1 MDGREAAP
9 QEALDPV
16 DADRA
21 PLMELRG
28 ISKHFGGVT
37 ALDRADLR
45 LFPSEIVAIVGDNGA
60 GKTTLIKAISGTQP
74 PDSGSFFFNGKPVEI
89 RTPQDASRV
98 GIETVYQDLALCDNL
113 DTVQNLFLGN
123 EIRTSLRNGRRLNH
137 ALMESA
143 AQEALRDLGV
153 TTIRSLRMPVGRLS
167 GGQRQGIAIC
177 RCLLR
182 EPKVVLLDEP
192 TAALGVEQRQGVV
205 RLIKR
210 LKSESRS
217 VIVISHDL
225 HDVVLEVADRVV
237 VLRLGRKVAEFQR
250 AGIDASD
257 IVAAITGVQHVS
269 RGERHADALTDQLAR
284 Q

>member
-1 MDGREAAP
+1 MDGRELRRDAA
-9 QEALDPV
+9 APV
-16 DADRA
+16 DADNA
-21 PLMELRG
+21 PLMQLRG

-37 ALDRADLR
+37 ALDRIELK

-60 GKTTLIKAISGTQP
+60 GKSTLIKAISGNQP
-74 PDSGSFFFNGKPVEI
+74 PDSGTFLFNGKLVEI

-123 EIRTSLRNGRRLNH
+123 EKITSLRSGRRLNH
-137 ALMESA
+137 ALMESTA
-143 AQEALRDLGV
+143 REALRDIGV
-153 TTIRSLRMPVGRLS
+153 ATIRSLRSPVGRLS

-177 RCLLR
+177 RCILR
-182 EPKVVLLDEP
+182 DPRVVLLDEP

-225 HDVVLEVADRVV
+225 HDVVLEVADRIV

-250 AGIDASD
+250 TGINASD
-257 IVAAITGVQHVS
+257 LVAAITGVQHFA
-269 RGERHADALTDQLAR
+269 RGDVRSDTSANRMAR
-284 Q
+284 E

>member
-1 MDGREAAP
+1 MEASAASRAEAPDGSGNRNAP
-9 QEALDPV
+9 I
-16 DADRA
+16 
-21 PLMELRG
+21 MELRG

-37 ALDRADLR
+37 ALDRADLK
-45 LFPSEIVAIVGDNGA
+45 LFPREIVAIVGDNGA
-60 GKTTLIKAISGTQP
+60 GKSTLIKAISGTQP
-74 PDSGSFFFNGKPVEI
+74 SDSGAFFFDGQPVEI
-89 RTPQDASRV
+89 RTPQDAGRV
-98 GIETVYQDLALCDNL
+98 GIATVYQDLALCDNL

-123 EIRTSLRNGRRLNH
+123 EVMTSLQTGRRLNH
-137 ALMESA
+137 AFMESA
-143 AQEALRDLGV
+143 AREALRDLGV
-153 TTIRSLRMPVGRLS
+153 TTIRSLRTPVSSLS

-237 VLRLGRKVAEFQR
+237 VLRLGRKVAEFDR
-250 AGIDASD
+250 ADINASD
-257 IVAAITGVQHVS
+257 IVAAITGVHQTS
-269 RGERHADALTDQLAR
+269 RGGMAAGG
-284 Q
+284 